1 MKPTLEKRVAYLEEK
16 VKQLEAQVSQDRE
29 ETLMQAENEK
39 YHPVRSEGR
48 STESAAPSH
57 QTGTAAG
64 TGPDGGVAA
73 GSQVGTGAHPKA
85 RTHTQHS
92 KQAEQHAQ
100 ATRQVAPGQ
109 RPSQKA
115 NPSEPIEWDVL
126 IFQKIVPRVFIFI
139 LILGVVW
146 GLKASYD
153 YGIITIQVILAIS
166 FIFSIALAALG
177 VWQIQHKRRVLG
189 QVLIG
194 GSIPIF
200 MMTVLVMHQ
209 MYMMIG
215 PATAMFLNIIA
226 IAAGVVFT
234 YIYRSESIGIISVV
248 AGVFVPYLIE
258 SVVPNYYVFVAY
270 EAILYLVFLS
280 LALYLNVRALYFVA
294 TFFLH
299 IAMLGLHL
307 FSDVPSHLLVLTVMP
322 IIFQQIA
329 LFVGLVLTKIKIQ
342 VQAHTVLVSLLLTSL
357 WIGLLLDKADAT
369 TMFIGLTLM
378 YAISFYFFQKDTVR
392 APIFLVNA
400 SLTLLFIFMVHD
412 LDITYE
418 ILLITIM
425 INIFYGL
432 KFKALIHYIFAGF
445 QYVIAFSFFSAFYI
459 ETWFSY
465 EMLHKITFLILT
477 IGALYFIEKRSSLK
491 KLYEF
496 GLPFIALLLMFFS
509 NDITYLIA
517 EQGNSFD
524 STPLIL
530 SAFWVL
536 IAIGYMIYGKI
547 TSINIGKFIGIAIL
561 FFTVAKVILF
571 DISFMSM
578 TLRAILFI
586 GLGLVGLIISR
597 VYNKSK

>member
-1 MKPTLEKRVAYLEEK
+1 MKPSLEKRVAYLEEK
-16 VKQLEAQVSQDRE
+16 VKQLEAQLRQNTE
-29 ETLMQAENEK
+29 ENKVQIPAEQTLIQAENEEN
-39 YHPVRSEGR
+39 HPIGSEGR
-48 STESAAPSH
+48 PMESSTPF
-57 QTGTAAG
+57 Q
-64 TGPDGGVAA
+64 
-73 GSQVGTGAHPKA
+73 
-85 RTHTQHS
+85 
-92 KQAEQHAQ
+92 QAE
-100 ATRQVAPGQ
+100 APVENGKQ
-109 RPSQKA
+109 SIQEA
-115 NPSEPIEWDVL
+115 NPSKPIEWDVL

-153 YGIITIQVILAIS
+153 YGIITIQVILALS
-166 FIFSIALAALG
+166 FIFSISLAALG

-200 MMTVLVMHQ
+200 MMTVFVTHQ
-209 MYMMIG
+209 MYFMIG

-234 YIYRSESIGIISVV
+234 YIYRAESIGIISVV

-270 EAILYLVFLS
+270 EATLYLVFLS
-280 LALYLNVRALYFVA
+280 LALYLNVRALYFIA

-299 IAMLGLHL
+299 IAILGLHL
-307 FSDVPSHLLVLTVMP
+307 FSYVPEHFVLLTIMP
-322 IIFQQIA
+322 IVFQQIA
-329 LFVGLVLTKIKIQ
+329 LFAGLVLTKIKIQ
-342 VQAHTVLVSLLLTSL
+342 IQAHTVLVSLLLTAL
-357 WIGLLLDKADAT
+357 WIGIMLDKADAT
-369 TMFIGLTLM
+369 TMFIGLTLI
-378 YAISFYFFQKDTVR
+378 YAISFYFFQRDTVR

-400 SLTLLFIFMVHD
+400 SLTFLFIFLVHD
-412 LDITYE
+412 LNITYE
-418 ILLITIM
+418 ILLFTTM
-425 INIFYGL
+425 IHIFYGL
-432 KFKALIHYIFAGF
+432 KFKAPIHYILASI

-459 ETWFSY
+459 NSWLSY
-465 EMLHKITFLILT
+465 EMLHKITFLLLT
-477 IGALYFIEKRSSLK
+477 IGALNLIEKRSSLK

-496 GLPFIALLLMFFS
+496 GLPFVALLLMFFS

-517 EQGNSFD
+517 VQVNSFD

-536 IAIGYMIYGKI
+536 IAVGYMVYGKI
-547 TSINIGKFIGIAIL
+547 TSINLGRFIGIAIL

-597 VYNKSK
+597 VYNKNK